1 MILKIQAF
9 QIAENFDIKNIKRDF
24 AGKLISGASFDLFY
38 QINEEAYILILDYG
52 VAVFAGLDQVD
63 ISKTLSFLRD
73 YSENAFEEMLTE
85 DFEINTGAESISF
98 SFNSINIPEL
108 KTTALQLVMFNVGQ
122 SVGLDYYSSL
132 AQKLLDSATEQN
144 DVLERK
150 GKFQI
155 SKKELLM
162 FIGKSLNIKKKIID
176 NIYVLDEPDFIW
188 EDEALNKLN
197 QGLRDIFDIRA
208 RFREL
213 DYRLQNVKDNLGV
226 LTELVHH
233 RDSNRLEWII
243 IFLILFEVLNVI
255 IGQIF

>member
-1 MILKIQAF
+1 
-9 QIAENFDIKNIKRDF
+9 
-24 AGKLISGASFDLFY
+24 
-38 QINEEAYILILDYG
+38 
-52 VAVFAGLDQVD
+52 
-63 ISKTLSFLRD
+63 
-73 YSENAFEEMLTE
+73 
-85 DFEINTGAESISF
+85 
-98 SFNSINIPEL
+98 
-108 KTTALQLVMFNVGQ
+108 
-122 SVGLDYYSSL
+122 
-132 AQKLLDSATEQN
+132 
-144 DVLERK
+144 
-150 GKFQI
+150 
-155 SKKELLM
+155 
-162 FIGKSLNIKKKIID
+162 
-176 NIYVLDEPDFIW
+176 VLDEPDFIW